1 MKVRHQLS
9 KFSVFECFLLESV
22 YVECIDILTNCILIE
37 VRALYIGLTHNVF
50 NLGLDIFSTRL
61 FLNLAFQVSHT
72 HRVLLRPN
80 LSVFLFLNET
90 LLLRLS
96 LLSLLLS
103 SRFLLLRFSISQV
116 LVKTLTTECT
126 TFFENIINVLD
137 GFHTSHQT
145 ISLLRCQLEIREG
158 TFQRILGILKSLF
171 SGLDIRASLPF
182 LQFRCI
188 RESSLLSL
196 DIRASLLLLQFQF
209 TLFCTKLL
217 VLESLCLFLSRTFRV
232 LLLLFNTTLLSL
244 SQFSFLFS
252 LGSLNFSLSIRQF
265 LIISLLINHTGF
277 FEHSIDIVDGSNLTQ
292 IRSTL
297 RFGKFLECS

>member
-37 VRALYIGLTHNVF
+37 VRTVYIGLTHNVF
-50 NLGLDIFSTRL
+50 NLGLFGTLDVCDIFSTRL

-72 HRVLLRPN
+72 HRVLLCSNP
-80 LSVFLFLNET
+80 SVFLFLDET
-90 LLLRLS
+90 PLLRLS

-137 GFHTSHQT
+137 GLYTSHQSV
-145 ISLLRCQLEIREG
+145 SLLRCQPEIREG

-171 SGLDIRASLPF
+171 SGLNISTSLPF
-182 LQFRCI
+182 LQLRCV

-196 DIRASLLLLQFQF
+196 NIRATLLLLQFQF

-217 VLESLCLFLSRTFRV
+217 VLESLCLFLSRTFRI

-252 LGSLNFSLSIRQF
+252 FGSLNFSFRIRHF
-265 LIISLLINHTGF
+265 LFISLLIDCTSF
-277 FEHSIDIVDGSNLTQ
+277 FKNSIDVVNGSNLTQ
-292 IRSTL
+292 I
-297 RFGKFLECS
+297 